1 MLFDRVRG
9 ITKHNYSRFYA
20 LVHITLAIRRW
31 NNNNT
36 GHSFLWE
43 PIDTV
48 VVILIEHPVLKQF
61 SFVTLL
67 VYRGLKLQ
75 LDWRLRQYHVQLQLY
90 NSFRKLDK
98 VRLWDAIIKK
108 LKFVVIL
115 FEKLLTIWSECVFD
129 ELSHLF
135 VAEVKDCLSLVFE

>member
-1 MLFDRVRG
+1 MLFDRVRS

-20 LVHITLAIRRW
+20 LVHISLAIGRW

-98 VRLWDAIIKK
+98 VRL
-108 LKFVVIL
+108 
-115 FEKLLTIWSECVFD
+115 
-129 ELSHLF
+129 
-135 VAEVKDCLSLVFE
+135 